1 MLLTLLATALIA
13 APADYRNP
21 SNWICRPGH
30 NAVCAIDPVRAVVR
44 GDGAITYEQL
54 RAAAAPEADCFYV
67 YPTASK
73 DPTAN
78 SDLIPGVEEKGQAA
92 SQLAAFA
99 SLCRTFAPMYRQV
112 TLTALRSALAS
123 SSASG
128 AENPLANLRGDRNLA
143 YADVKASWEDYLQ
156 HDNHGRPFVLIGHS
170 QGSMMLKRLIAE
182 EIDGKPVAARMLSAI
197 LPGTAV
203 MVPEDRDVGGDFQSI
218 PLCRSDTE
226 TACVITWA
234 SYRDVATLP
243 SNALFGRSTPPSLRA
258 GCVNPARLSGGA
270 APLDAILGYPW
281 WIQGV
286 VQYREPPGAWTVDG
300 KPVGARYA
308 RIPGLLTGECVVRD
322 GLSYL
327 AVHVEPG
334 VGGGLGTFTTA
345 PGTVGDEAYPEWGWH
360 VMDIPIVQGDL
371 VRVVGRQLAAWTA
384 AKKAPAVPAH

>member
-1 MLLTLLATALIA
+1 MLLTLMAAALIN
-13 APADYRNP
+13 APADYRHA
-21 SNWICRPGH
+21 SNWLCRPGR
-30 NAVCAIDPVRAVVR
+30 NATCAVDPVRARV
-44 GDGAITYEQL
+44 GADGSITYE
-54 RAAAAPEADCFYV
+54 RVSAAAAPKADCFYV

-78 SDLIPGVEEKGQAA
+78 SDLDPGVEEKGQAA
-92 SQLAAFA
+92 SHLGAFA

-112 TLTALRSALAS
+112 TLTALRSALAA

-128 AENPLANLRGDRNLA
+128 SKNPLANLSGDRELA

-203 MVPEDRDVGGDFQSI
+203 LVPENQDVGGDFKSV
-218 PLCRSDTE
+218 PLCRADTQS
-226 TACVITWA
+226 ACVITWA
-234 SYRDVATLP
+234 SYRDVASLP
-243 SNALFGRSTPPSLRA
+243 ANALFGRSRDPSLRA
-258 GCVNPARLSGGA
+258 GCVNPAKLSGGA

-281 WIQGV
+281 WIQGM
-286 VQYREPPGAWTVDG
+286 VQYHEPATGWTIAG
-300 KPVGARYA
+300 RPVGARYA
-308 RIPGLLTGECVVRD
+308 RIPGLLSGECVVKD
-322 GLSYL
+322 GVSYL
-327 AVHVEPG
+327 SVHVDPG
-334 VGGGLGTFTTA
+334 VGGGLGAFATA

-371 VRVVGRQLAAWTA
+371 IRVVGREIDAWRAAN
-384 AKKAPAVPAH
+384 KARQTPAR